1 MKKIYLDI
9 MEKTLSAYTPDRIR
23 EYIQTV
29 RTEGLTEHG
38 FARLGANIGI
48 LLAYGRRPELFN
60 TFVEIMDICCE
71 QMPRVKAANDFS
83 IREVCCCLMLMEE
96 KKLLPAS
103 LLEKWK
109 AQLSAF
115 DPWHFYDDVDDKSG
129 RVVHNWAL
137 FAAVSEYVR
146 GKYCGIDTSAF
157 VDWQLPSQIRNL
169 DANDMY
175 KDGSPHKNPMV
186 YDLVPRL
193 LFAFL
198 LRFGYDGQYKD
209 RLVAVLDRTT
219 DITLKLQSVTGETPF
234 GGRSNQFLNN
244 EPMLSSYFELEAI
257 RHFEMGDTE
266 KAEECKAAAALALQ
280 NVSYYLTFDPIS
292 HVKNRFD
299 PNDMIGCEAYG
310 YFNKYMITLAS
321 NLYMGALF
329 ANENIPTGKLKN
341 KETPY
346 IFSTTDEF
354 NKTVLCAG
362 GYFLE
367 FDTDA
372 NLQYD
377 ANGLGRVQRAGCCP
391 VVCLAVPF
399 PGMKHPTDR
408 FHFGYKLEKPNPAP
422 MALGCEGGAEVPYT
436 LLDSRVGEK
445 SVEAT
450 FSCEKGTESY
460 FVSADGVDITYGQAG
475 FMLPVFD
482 FDGER
487 HTEMQIEQNR
497 ITVAYQNSLCIY
509 TFDGS
514 TGDFSL
520 YSNRNGRY
528 RVYRIDGKKLHIEI
542 KETGK

>member
-244 EPMLSSYFELEAI
+244 EPMLSSYFELEAT

-292 HVKNRFD
+292 HIKNRFD

-341 KETPY
+341 KADLKELSRK
-346 IFSTTDEF
+346 IILNFDEIGWAAV
-354 NKTVLCAG
+354 NIRG
-362 GYFLE
+362 SRYFRNWRIICKE
-367 FDTDA
+367 SQMVTEC
-372 NLQYD
+372 
-377 ANGLGRVQRAGCCP
+377 GRI
-391 VVCLAVPF
+391 LS
-399 PGMKHPTDR
+399 D
-408 FHFGYKLEKPNPAP
+408 
-422 MALGCEGGAEVPYT
+422 
-436 LLDSRVGEK
+436 
-445 SVEAT
+445 
-450 FSCEKGTESY
+450 
-460 FVSADGVDITYGQAG
+460 
-475 FMLPVFD
+475 
-482 FDGER
+482 
-487 HTEMQIEQNR
+487 
-497 ITVAYQNSLCIY
+497 
-509 TFDGS
+509 
-514 TGDFSL
+514 
-520 YSNRNGRY
+520 
-528 RVYRIDGKKLHIEI
+528 
-542 KETGK
+542 